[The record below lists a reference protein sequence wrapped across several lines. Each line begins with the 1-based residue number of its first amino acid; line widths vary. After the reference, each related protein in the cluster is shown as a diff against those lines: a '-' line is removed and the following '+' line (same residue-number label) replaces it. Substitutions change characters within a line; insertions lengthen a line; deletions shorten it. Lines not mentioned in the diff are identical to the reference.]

1 MNPTLTGI
9 WIQNP
14 VDAANPAGKFRSMQ
28 TMVTSE
34 VMKFPRPLSYTR
46 GSMSEAGIFNG
57 WQEFLDKC
65 LKSKEGRDIL
75 STYSYSCVAKEDI
88 STVIEGGLLE

>member
-1 MNPTLTGI
+1 MPPTPLENLD
-9 WIQNP
+9 QC
-14 VDAANPAGKFRSMQ
+14 Q

-34 VMKFPRPLSYTR
+34 VMKFSRPLSYTR